1 MSTFQNS
8 TLSMLFWVYT
18 TRKNKKNEYP
28 IYCRITVDGQRAE
41 LSLKHSIKEE
51 NWDVNAQRVKPKD
64 PAAQIVNPYIDHV
77 RGRINMIFNQ
87 HMISGTPVTAAY
99 IKDRFLGKQFKS
111 EHKSLLEAIDYH
123 NLKMEEQV
131 NAELIHPKT
140 LMRFK
145 IMRTRLVE
153 FMELNYKTNDILLPD
168 IKLAFIKDF
177 DHYLMTKVK
186 IHTNTTQR
194 YVKNLKKIMHM
205 AVAMEWI
212 PNNPFNA
219 HKCNHIQTDR
229 EILTME
235 EINRMRK
242 KDFGFDRL
250 NEVRDVFI
258 FCCFTGYAYTDVAN
272 FGRNAVMIGLDGN
285 YWLSTN
291 RQKTGSKEKVPL
303 LPHALE
309 ILERYKDHEYC
320 IENDK
325 LLPVNSNQRY
335 NAYLKELATLCKINK
350 KLTSHIA
357 RHTFATTVTLANGVP
372 IETVSAMLGH
382 TSIKTTQ
389 IYAKVVEKKVSED
402 MMMLSERLGLKIN
415 PKNRKVG

>member
-1 MSTFQNS
+1 MSTFENS

-51 NWDVNAQRVKPKD
+51 NWDHNAQRVKPKD
-64 PAAQIVNPYIDHV
+64 PSAHLINPYIDHV

-87 HMISGTPVTAAY
+87 HMISGTYVTAAY
-99 IKDRFLGKQFKS
+99 LKDRFLGKKFKS

-131 NAELIHPKT
+131 DAEQIHPKT

-145 IMRTRLVE
+145 IMRTRLIE

-212 PNNPFNA
+212 PTNPFNA

-229 EILTME
+229 EILTMD
-235 EINRMRK
+235 EINRMRN

-291 RQKTGSKEKVPL
+291 RQKTGTKEKVPL
-303 LPHALE
+303 LPIALQ
-309 ILERYKDHEYC
+309 ILQRYKDHEYC

-335 NAYLKELATLCKINK
+335 NAYLKELAVICKINK

-402 MMMLSERLGLKIN
+402 MMTLSAKLGQEMK
-415 PKNRKVG
+415 PKSKKVV

>member
-8 TLSMLFWVYT
+8 TLSMLFWVYS

-51 NWDVNAQRVKPKD
+51 SWDANAQRVKHKD
-64 PAAQIVNPYIDHV
+64 PAAHLINPYIDHV

-87 HMISGTPVTAAY
+87 HMISGKQVTAAY
-99 IKDRFLGKQFKS
+99 LKDRFLGKQIKS
-111 EHKSLLEAIDYH
+111 EHKSLLEVIDYH
-123 NLKMEEQV
+123 NLKMDEQV
-131 NAELIHPKT
+131 KAGNTHPKT
-140 LMRFK
+140 LMRFH

-153 FMELNYKTNDILLPD
+153 FMEINYKVKDMLLPELKFVFITD
-168 IKLAFIKDF
+168 FEHYLLTKIKL
-177 DHYLMTKVK
+177 HS
-186 IHTNTTQR
+186 NTVHR
-194 YVKNLKKIMHM
+194 YVKNLKKIMHLS
-205 AVAMEWI
+205 VAMEWI
-212 PNNPFNA
+212 PSNPFNA
-219 HKCNHIQTDR
+219 FKCNHVHTER
-229 EILTME
+229 EILNME
-235 EINRMRK
+235 EINLIRS
-242 KDFGFDRL
+242 KDFGSERL

-258 FCCFTGYAYTDVAN
+258 FCCFTGFAYADIYN
-272 FGRNAVMIGLDGN
+272 FRKNAVMIGLDGN

-291 RQKTGSKEKVPL
+291 RQKTGTREKVPL
-303 LPHALE
+303 LPVALE
-309 ILERYKDHEYC
+309 ILERYKDYPYC
-320 IENDK
+320 IEHDK

-335 NAYLKELATLCKINK
+335 NTYLKEIASMSKIEK

-382 TSIKTTQ
+382 TNIRTTQ

-402 MMMLSERLGLKIN
+402 MMTLSAKLGQEMK
-415 PKNRKVG
+415 PKSKKVG